1 MLVRRVSWREH
12 KPELASREKV
22 EQVIASFQ
30 RKARAAATA
39 SVNSI
44 GPSWRELMYDSITK
58 RSGVDPR
65 EHWDL
70 AVASEVASS
79 AAQRQRQRT
88 EAAVATRRL
97 AATEPTARILFYY
110 AVLSLACVAPFSLG
124 DFDGIPAA
132 GWLAIGT
139 TASRGQLFHCL
150 PSTFSQFSAQKDSFW
165 IHLTTHNFPLNA
177 HPPG

>member
-1 MLVRRVSWREH
+1 MAKGARPEQPADAGREQDVLVLTAYYSEH

-65 EHWDL
+65 EYWDL
-70 AVASEVASS
+70 AVASEVAK
-79 AAQRQRQRT
+79 T
-88 EAAVATRRL
+88 FPAAVTQPSGLLRGLRLVRPLTTSPRSGVKTAGVAYTRR
-97 AATEPTARILFYY
+97 TW
-110 AVLSLACVAPFSLG
+110 
-124 DFDGIPAA
+124 GIEE
-132 GWLAIGT
+132 
-139 TASRGQLFHCL
+139 QLV
-150 PSTFSQFSAQKDSFW
+150 K
-165 IHLTTHNFPLNA
+165 
-177 HPPG
+177 

>member
-1 MLVRRVSWREH
+1 MAKGARPEQPADAGREQDVLVLTAYYSEH

-22 EQVIASFQ
+22 EQVIASCQ

-97 AATEPTARILFYY
+97 AWEECAAT
-110 AVLSLACVAPFSLG
+110 AP
-124 DFDGIPAA
+124 
-132 GWLAIGT
+132 
-139 TASRGQLFHCL
+139 
-150 PSTFSQFSAQKDSFW
+150 
-165 IHLTTHNFPLNA
+165 
-177 HPPG
+177 